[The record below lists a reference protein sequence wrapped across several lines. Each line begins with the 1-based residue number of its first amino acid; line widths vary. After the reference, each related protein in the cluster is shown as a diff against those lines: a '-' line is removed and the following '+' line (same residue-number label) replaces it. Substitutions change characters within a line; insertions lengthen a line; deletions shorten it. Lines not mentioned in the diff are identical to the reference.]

1 MDLPESERNR
11 LICLIHVAK
20 NQLKLSDDEYRAV
33 LEGATGKNSC
43 SDMVGLELKHAYD
56 AMVRLG
62 FKPGPG
68 PNKAAKAKSP
78 QISKLR
84 AQWIE
89 LHGLGLV
96 KDRSDAGLR
105 KFCKRL
111 TGVDR
116 LEWLTS
122 AQASKAIEGL
132 KAMRQRAGGEQ

>member
-1 MDLPESERNR
+1 MELPESERKR
-11 LICLIHVAK
+11 LIRLIHVAK
-20 NQLKLSDDEYRAV
+20 TQLRLDEDNYRAV
-33 LEGATGKNSC
+33 LVGATGKSSC
-43 SDMVGLELKHAYD
+43 SDMSGLEIKRAYD

-62 FKPGPG
+62 FKPGPAK
-68 PNKAAKAKSP
+68 NAAKTNSK
-78 QISKLR
+78 QVSKLR

-96 KDRSDAGLR
+96 KDRSDAGLL

-132 KAMRQRAGGEQ
+132 KAMRQRAGGGQ

>member
-1 MDLPESERNR
+1 MSDLPDSERKR
-11 LICLIHVAK
+11 LIRLIHVAK
-20 NQLKLSDDEYRAV
+20 TQLGLSDDEYRAV

-43 SDMVGLELKHAYD
+43 YQMVGLEVKKAYD
-56 AMVRLG
+56 AFLRLG
-62 FKPGPG
+62 FKPGP
-68 PNKAAKAKSP
+68 AKVKNP
-78 QISKLR
+78 QLSKMR

-96 KDRSDAGLR
+96 KDRSDAGLL

-116 LEWLTS
+116 LEWLTP

-132 KAMRQRAGGEQ
+132 KAMRQRAGGGK

>member
-1 MDLPESERNR
+1 MELPESERKR
-11 LICLIHVAK
+11 LIRLIHVAK
-20 NQLKLSDDEYRAV
+20 TQLKLSDDQYRAV

-43 SDMVGLELKHAYD
+43 SDMTALEIKHAYD
-56 AMVRLG
+56 AMLKLG
-62 FKPGPG
+62 FKPGPAK
-68 PNKAAKAKSP
+68 NAAKAKSP
-78 QISKLR
+78 QLSKLR

-96 KDRSDAGLR
+96 KDRSDAGLL

-132 KAMRQRAGGEQ
+132 KAMRQRAGGGQ

>member
-1 MDLPESERNR
+1 MQLPESERKR
-11 LICLIHVAK
+11 LIRLIHVAK
-20 NQLKLSDDEYRAV
+20 KQLGLGDDQYRAV

-43 SDMVGLELKHAYD
+43 ADMVGLEVKRAYD

-62 FKPGPG
+62 FKPGPAK
-68 PNKAAKAKSP
+68 NAAKAKSP
-78 QISKLR
+78 QLAKMR

-96 KDRSDAGLR
+96 KDRSDAGLL

-116 LEWLTS
+116 LEWLTP

-132 KAMRQRAGGEQ
+132 KAMRQRAGGGK